1 MKLVGLNG
9 KPRKDGNTARE
20 NNVHAIMLFSGM
32 REPLPLP
39 WLGDVVYKL
48 HELFQQTKVGR
59 QPISLSSKLVTYPIN
74 CSALAIQGVTC
85 ASWKLTKSM

>member
-20 NNVHAIMLFSGM
+20 NNVHAIMLFSRM
-32 REPLPLP
+32 REPLPVP

-48 HELFQQTKVGR
+48 HELFQ
-59 QPISLSSKLVTYPIN
+59 
-74 CSALAIQGVTC
+74 
-85 ASWKLTKSM
+85 